1 MEAEGSCVGP
11 LVVSGIMASLTTL
24 NAGDAMHGLTLTV
37 EVKRTLAFDV
47 RMWLGLL
54 IFRFG
59 ALVMGFG
66 RFEVK
71 QT

>member
-1 MEAEGSCVGP
+1 
-11 LVVSGIMASLTTL
+11 MASLTTL